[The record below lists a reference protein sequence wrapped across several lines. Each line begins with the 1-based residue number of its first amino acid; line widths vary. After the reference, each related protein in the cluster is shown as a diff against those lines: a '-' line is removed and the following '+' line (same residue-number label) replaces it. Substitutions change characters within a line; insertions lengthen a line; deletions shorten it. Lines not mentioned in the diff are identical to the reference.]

1 MKCFAALILLLFT
14 GAGSLLPGQSPLT
27 GTLEIRFAG
36 IRSDRGQIA
45 VGMNRSPEGWPREP
59 HLDFFWEKDDLVNGV
74 MVAEIE
80 NLPYGVYAISVLDD
94 VNRNGEM
101 EMVLG
106 IPKEGWGFSNNP
118 PFRLSEPGFHECSF
132 LIEQPYHRM
141 TIQLRYAAG
150 GR

>member
-1 MKCFAALILLLFT
+1 MKCFAALILFLFP
-14 GAGSLLPGQSPLT
+14 GAGSLLCGQSPLT
-27 GTLEIRFAG
+27 GTLEIRFTG

-59 HLDFFWEKDDLVNGV
+59 HMDFFWEKDGLDNGV
-74 MVAEIE
+74 LVAEIE

-106 IPKEGWGFSNNP
+106 IPREGWGFSNNP
-118 PFRLSEPGFHECSF
+118 ANRLSPPDFNKCAF
-132 LIEQPYHRM
+132 LIEQPFVRI
-141 TIQLRYAAG
+141 TIELHYAAG